1 MRSLILLLIAFGIS
15 AISCR
20 DNKPEVPE
28 ISKLAADYV
37 KLGLAIGQY
46 DPDFVDAYYGPD
58 SLQPTDPKAALFPK
72 DKFLLKVAFL
82 QSALQSLTTDPNAD
96 TQIRAKWLVEQLKA
110 YSRRIRI
117 FAGETASF
125 DEEAQDL
132 FGVKAPSYAM
142 SHFDS
147 LLGKMDKALPGKGTL
162 AERYQKLSDRFVVPK
177 AKLDTL
183 FKTAIAEA
191 AKRTKSHINL
201 PPNESFKL
209 EYVSD
214 KPWSG
219 YNWYKGNYQSLIQ
232 INTDLPILIERVI
245 DVGCHES
252 YPGHHV
258 YNMMLEQHLF
268 HEKGWIEISLYPLF
282 SPQSLI
288 AEGSGNYG
296 IEVAFPGKEYVNY
309 AKQVLLPMAGMDT
322 TGIET
327 YLEILALKGDLNY
340 ARNEVARALLSGKID
355 DQEAVLRLMKYNLS
369 KEASAKKSVDFI
381 RKYRSYV
388 LCYNF
393 GKDLVKSYVEAKGGT
408 DDNPTQRWK
417 VFAELLSNPV
427 TSAQLQG
434 R

>member
-1 MRSLILLLIAFGIS
+1 MRSLILLLIVFGLS

-28 ISKLAADYV
+28 ISKLAAEYV

-46 DPDFVDAYYGPD
+46 DRDFVDAYYGPD
-58 SLQPTDPKAALFPK
+58 SLQPIGAKSTVFPK
-72 DKFLLKVAFL
+72 DSFLLKVAFL

-117 FAGETASF
+117 FSGETASF

-132 FGVKAPSYAM
+132 FGVKAPRYIM

-147 LLGKMDKALPGKGTL
+147 LLSKMDQALPGAGTL
-162 AERYQKLSDRFVVPK
+162 VERYQKLSDRFVVPK

-191 AKRTKSHINL
+191 GKRTKSHINL

-296 IEVAFPGKEYVNY
+296 IEVAFPGKEYINY

-322 TGIET
+322 TGLET

-340 ARNEVARALLSGKID
+340 ARNEVARDLLSGKID
-355 DQEAVLRLMKYNLS
+355 EKESVARLMKYNLS